1 MGKKTIL
8 LIILFFLTFEAKS
21 VENKVFI
28 KKTVNEH
35 TITNIDINNE
45 VRFIIAINPKLA
57 EIDKN
62 KIYKYAENS
71 LINEKIKISELSK
84 FYDLNKNKKL
94 PDEIILNFAKKIGI
108 TNINEIKNYLEN
120 NNISYNFFVEKI
132 FIEHLWNTLIYK
144 KFNDKININEEII
157 KKNLLEQ
164 SKTKKEKNSYFL
176 NEIIYRIENKSNF
189 ELKNKEILDSIKKIG
204 FENTANLHSISN
216 SARFNGKLG
225 WIEENQ
231 LSKLIKEEVKKTKI
245 GNYTNPIKIRD
256 GYIILLIKDKKSEK
270 EYIDINEQVKKQIAY
285 ERNKKL
291 NEFSRQYFKKVAIN
305 QTIE

>member
-57 EIDKN
+57 EIDKK

>member
-1 MGKKTIL
+1 MGKNNFL

-21 VENKVFI
+21 AENKVFI
-28 KKTVNEH
+28 KKIVNEH

-45 VRFIIAINPKLA
+45 VKFIIAINPKLA
-57 EIDKN
+57 DIDKN

-94 PDEIILNFAKKIGI
+94 PDEIVLNFAKKIGI
-108 TNINEIKNYLEN
+108 TNINEMKKYLEN

-157 KKNLLEQ
+157 KKNILEQ
-164 SKTKKEKNSYFL
+164 SKSKKDKNSYFL
-176 NEIIYRIENKSNF
+176 HEIIYRIKNKNN
-189 ELKNKEILDSIKKIG
+189 LGIKNKEILDSIEKIG

-225 WIEENQ
+225 WVKENQ

-245 GNYTNPIKIRD
+245 GNHTNPIKIRD

-285 ERNKKL
+285 EKNIKL